1 MQGIIGPGDVCVH
14 KSGPAFARATG
25 SAIGAVSKRSPGAA
39 AAFASRL
46 PGGGEGVAA
55 YTGSAG
61 LLADPAVA
69 AVYVAT
75 PPGAHANLTA
85 AAAAAGMAVYVE
97 KPMARCGAEAA
108 AMLTAVGGGRLAV
121 AYYRR
126 ALAKYAWVRALLRP
140 PVDAGGAAAAAPPPL
155 PAGVTVAPA
164 GAAVPAAGC
173 LGTLTSVAY
182 TYVGH
187 HAAGEVGWRDDPP
200 VSGGGMMLDVGV
212 HVVNLMQYWF
222 GEDPAVEGTP
232 VATPDPVSGVEAAV
246 AFRLRF
252 PPGGGDGGGGGSAPT
267 GGAGADRVA
276 VDFDFDFCA
285 APDARRV
292 DEVVLTGTAGVA
304 RLSVLGVD
312 GPVEVTVRGTA
323 ETAAGDKDACGGD
336 GGGDAQPP
344 QPTLVTFPVPP
355 HVQQPLIQAVVDDW
369 TGVPGAPPQPSPAAA
384 AVRTSELVDE
394 VLVGVYGERRMGF
407 WEGWAK
413 PGGARS

>member
-1 MQGIIGPGDVCVH
+1 MHATAFAVGPSSPFLRLARPGAAAAAATSRVDAARRRHRAGVPRPRQRAMASATPAEGDAPAASPPPLPSPLRWGIIGPGDVCVH

-126 ALAKYAWVRALLRP
+126 ALAKYAW
-140 PVDAGGAAAAAPPPL
+140 
-155 PAGVTVAPA
+155 
-164 GAAVPAAGC
+164 
-173 LGTLTSVAY
+173 
-182 TYVGH
+182 
-187 HAAGEVGWRDDPP
+187 
-200 VSGGGMMLDVGV
+200 
-212 HVVNLMQYWF
+212 
-222 GEDPAVEGTP
+222 
-232 VATPDPVSGVEAAV
+232 
-246 AFRLRF
+246 
-252 PPGGGDGGGGGSAPT
+252 
-267 GGAGADRVA
+267 
-276 VDFDFDFCA
+276 
-285 APDARRV
+285 RV

-312 GPVEVTVRGTA
+312 GPVEVT
-323 ETAAGDKDACGGD
+323 
-336 GGGDAQPP
+336 
-344 QPTLVTFPVPP
+344 
-355 HVQQPLIQAVVDDW
+355 QPLIQAVVDDW